1 MNTRIAIPTAEPGGM
16 NAALD
21 AHFGHCAMYTL
32 VDVEDGVVKEVS
44 VVPSCPHVQGGCMAP
59 VNYLADNKVQALI
72 SGGMGMRPL
81 MGFNQVG
88 IRPREHGQGRRQVYH
103 GSGAPTVG
111 VAIEAFLHDSLPVFT
126 VDQTCGGGH

>member
-1 MNTRIAIPTAEPGGM
+1 MNTRIAIPSAAPGGM
-16 NAALD
+16 DAPID

-32 VDVEDGVVKEVS
+32 VDVEDGSVKDVS

-59 VNYLADNKVQALI
+59 VNYLAENKVQALI

-88 IRPREHGQGRRQVYH
+88 IQVYH
-103 GSGAPTVG
+103 GQGAPTVHAA
-111 VAIEAFLHDSLPVFT
+111 VEAFLHDSLPIFT

>member
-1 MNTRIAIPTAEPGGM
+1 MSTRIAIPTAEPGGM
-16 NAALD
+16 DANID

-32 VDVEDGVVKEVS
+32 VDVEDGAVKEVS
-44 VVPSCPHVQGGCMAP
+44 TVPSCPHVQGGCMAP
-59 VNYLADNKVQALI
+59 VNYLHENNVQALI

-88 IRPREHGQGRRQVYH
+88 IQVYH
-103 GSGAPTVG
+103 GSGAPTVKAA
-111 VAIEAFLHDSLPVFT
+111 VEAFLHDSLPVFT